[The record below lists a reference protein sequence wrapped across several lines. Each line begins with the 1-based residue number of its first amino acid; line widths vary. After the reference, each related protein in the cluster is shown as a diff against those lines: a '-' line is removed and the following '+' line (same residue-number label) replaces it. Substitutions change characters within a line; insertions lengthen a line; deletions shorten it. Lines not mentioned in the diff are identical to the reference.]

1 MPWLADAVAEWTLD
15 QHNRLAPPPVT
26 FMDWRREELPGGGW
40 VFTDE
45 LRKRYGRWGKTV
57 EGAPSMPGKLT
68 ASFLGKGAKRDREQV
83 KGKRTRG

>member
-45 LRKRYGRWGKTV
+45 LRKRYGRWAKTV
-57 EGAPSMPGKLT
+57 EGAPSMRP
-68 ASFLGKGAKRDREQV
+68 ASSLPPSWG
-83 KGKRTRG
+83 RGQRGTGNR